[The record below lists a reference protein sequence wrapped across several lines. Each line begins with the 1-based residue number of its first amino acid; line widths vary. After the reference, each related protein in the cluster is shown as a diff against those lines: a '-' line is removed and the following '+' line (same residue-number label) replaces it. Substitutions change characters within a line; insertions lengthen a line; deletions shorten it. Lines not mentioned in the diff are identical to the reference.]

1 MGEAREKKYTHFVN
15 ALRNKYFS
23 LVFSFFVSCF
33 ASKTKLINL
42 KHIN

>member
-33 ASKTKLINL
+33 NL
-42 KHIN
+42 CVFDGNV